1 MVAHRRFVALPA
13 VALLALLLTGC
24 QGSPEP
30 SPSPSGTFPDDRLA
44 PLIVRGQWIPANGTT
59 ARREK
64 GKVQV
69 LVNGEQIDVNRDA
82 RLPSSASGE
91 WYEDAFMVERGSTV
105 RVFVALAGGVP
116 GMSTGCEL
124 EVDGAVLAREGQ
136 RLAQGNTVICD
147 AKIPTK

>member
-1 MVAHRRFVALPA
+1 MVAQRRFAALPIVALS
-13 VALLALLLTGC
+13 ALLVAGC
-24 QGSPEP
+24 QGPSESPP
-30 SPSPSGTFPDDRLA
+30 SPSEMSPDDQFA

-82 RLPSSASGE
+82 RLPSAASGE
-91 WYEDAFMVERGSTV
+91 WYEDAFMVERGSAV
-105 RVFVALAGGVP
+105 RVFVTIPGGVP
-116 GMSTGCEL
+116 GMTTGCEL
-124 EVDGAVLAREGQ
+124 EVDGAVLAKEGQ

-147 AKIPTK
+147 ARIPAK